1 MRANIREAILALLFL
16 ALPVVG
22 ALIGSALVLDH
33 HSPRHESWQ
42 PLGQPPE
49 PALTLAIN
57 GYDLWVFTV
66 NGQWY
71 RRSAQSDCAS
81 ECWLPAE
88 ELPGEASSPMVVSFD
103 QCAPLPSAAGLLN
116 MVARCEWQPLD
127 QRLIAYGLRTDGSI
141 WSWQHWNGSE
151 WLLLE
156 LLIFGGAGGVIGLV
170 VTVVIGA
177 VLAFQELWRA
187 RRKVSGVS

>member
-1 MRANIREAILALLFL
+1 
-16 ALPVVG
+16 
-22 ALIGSALVLDH
+22 
-33 HSPRHESWQ
+33 
-42 PLGQPPE
+42 
-49 PALTLAIN
+49 
-57 GYDLWVFTV
+57 
-66 NGQWY
+66 
-71 RRSAQSDCAS
+71 
-81 ECWLPAE
+81 
-88 ELPGEASSPMVVSFD
+88 
-103 QCAPLPSAAGLLN
+103 

-141 WSWQHWNGSE
+141 WRWQHRNGSE